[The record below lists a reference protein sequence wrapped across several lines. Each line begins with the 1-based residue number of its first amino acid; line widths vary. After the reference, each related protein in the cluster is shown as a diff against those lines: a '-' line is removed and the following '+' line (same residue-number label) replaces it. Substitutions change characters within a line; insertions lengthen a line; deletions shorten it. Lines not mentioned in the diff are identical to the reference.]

1 MTSKEVQNMNAIG
14 QTINKNMEKNA
25 YQSESRPVGALIT
38 STLTVPPTMVVKQV
52 SDIFSNTM
60 NLDALAVVD
69 GKEPV
74 ALVTRSKLL
83 LKLFQRFG
91 FELYRKNPII
101 SIADTDPLIIDEH
114 EQLNR
119 AIEKALDRNSS
130 VVYDDVIVVDGNGC
144 FKGLLSI
151 KQLVSQ
157 QSSALANTMV
167 QKEIAAKR
175 ASDLEKV
182 NQIKSQFIA
191 HVTHELRSPVNAIIG
206 LAELLR
212 MASEHGSNEQ
222 IKERLSLMISSAI
235 SLRALIT
242 NILDLSKIEAGK
254 MDVVSQ
260 SFDVAALID
269 EIAEITRVLI
279 GSKPVTVEVR
289 APTMPVLITSDP
301 VKLRQIILNITSNA
315 AKFTEQGKITMTLS
329 IIGGRLEITVA
340 DTGIGIKREHLEG
353 LFSPFKQLG
362 NSQKKRYEGTG
373 LGLTISRNLAELIG
387 GTISVS
393 SVFEKGTTFTLSL
406 PFRQI
411 ERQGGIYVAE

>member
-1 MTSKEVQNMNAIG
+1 MNAVG
-14 QTINKNMEKNA
+14 LTTDKTIEKNA
-25 YQSESRPVGALIT
+25 PQGESRPVGTLIT
-38 STLTVPPTMVVKQV
+38 STLNVPPAMLVRQV
-52 SDIFSNTM
+52 SDIFFNTV

-74 ALVTRSKLL
+74 ALVTRQKLL

-101 SIADTDPLIIDEH
+101 TIADTDPLIINEH
-114 EQLNR
+114 ERLDL
-119 AIEKALDRNSS
+119 AINKALDRESS
-130 VVYDDVIVVDGNGC
+130 VVYDDIIVVDGDGC
-144 FKGLLSI
+144 FKGLLSV

-167 QKEIAAKR
+167 QNEIAAKR
-175 ASDLEKV
+175 ARDLEKV

-212 MASEHGSNEQ
+212 MAAEQGSGEQ
-222 IKERLSLMISSAI
+222 IKERLSLMVSSAI
-235 SLRALIT
+235 SLRAIIT

-254 MDVVSQ
+254 MEVVSQ
-260 SFDVAALID
+260 CFDVSALVA

-279 GSKPVTVEVR
+279 GSKPVIVEVR
-289 APTMPVLITSDP
+289 VPPMPVIITTDP
-301 VKLRQIILNITSNA
+301 VKLRQIIVNITSNA
-315 AKFTEQGKITMTLS
+315 AKFTEQGKIMITLG
-329 IIGGRLEITVA
+329 IIGSSLEIAVA
-340 DTGIGIKREHLEG
+340 DTGIGIKQEHLDG
-353 LFSPFKQLG
+353 LFSAFRQGENAGKT
-362 NSQKKRYEGTG
+362 RYEGTG

-387 GTISVS
+387 GTILVS
-393 SVFEKGTTFTLSL
+393 STFEKGSTFIVSL

-411 ERQGGIYVAE
+411 ERQGSLYVAE